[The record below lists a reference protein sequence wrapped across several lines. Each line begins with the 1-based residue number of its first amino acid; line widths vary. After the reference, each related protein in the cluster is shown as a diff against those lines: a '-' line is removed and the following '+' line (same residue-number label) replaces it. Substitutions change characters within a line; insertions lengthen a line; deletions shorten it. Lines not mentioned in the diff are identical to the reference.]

1 MSRFFHRFLIS
12 LLLISPCALS
22 ASRPIHAEALPIPG
36 ELRSSGNTWKIFFEG
51 GWVLNG
57 PLTGPWLLQG
67 NDGKTVAQ
75 LDLRT
80 VREKKVGAEALGI
93 EVEEAD
99 LGSHGSSKS
108 YLKGK
113 KVPKGRALNPE
124 ALSAS
129 PENAT
134 PTQENTQQVQ
144 GIPITFT
151 QYPNQSYR
159 IKFAWGKTTEEAFFD
174 GRNTLI
180 QVVQTRQEGPW
191 TITLEQWADGSF
203 KRRYQNSNATLQH
216 TYDSIDESYRVSL
229 INPQGEILNE
239 VYCQETCSQE

>member
-1 MSRFFHRFLIS
+1 MSPFFRRS
-12 LLLISPCALS
+12 LSLPLLISSCLCSVPH
-22 ASRPIHAEALPIPG
+22 PVHAEATALPG
-36 ELRSSGNTWKIFFEG
+36 ELRSSGSTWKIFFEG
-51 GWVLNG
+51 GWVLSG
-57 PLTGPWLLQG
+57 PLAGPWVLQG
-67 NDGKTVAQ
+67 SGGNTVAQ
-75 LDLRT
+75 LDLQT
-80 VREKKVGAEALGI
+80 TREKKVGAEALGI

-113 KVPKGRALNPE
+113 KVPKGRSLNPE

-129 PENAT
+129 PENST
-134 PTQENTQQVQ
+134 PTQERTQQVQ
-144 GIPITFT
+144 GIPITLT
-151 QYPNQSYR
+151 QYPNRSYR
-159 IKFAWGKTTEEAFFD
+159 VKFAWGKTTEEAFFD

-216 TYDSIDESYRVSL
+216 TYDSIDESYRISL
-229 INPQGEILNE
+229 INPQGEVLSEI
-239 VYCQETCSQE
+239 YCQENCSQE